1 MSRSLQG
8 LQCFPLTGYACTEET
23 FIRPNG
29 GPLNSVVLTELPI
42 KGCDRCLDVGVGI
55 KVSSGPSIFLLRKEF
70 FSVSHT
76 LVIPNGPSFDDVLTH
91 ETTCIGNEEYDIVLN
106 ENPNEIFCLAVPV
119 GTEASYAFQVDRS
132 PTALQIYIVGSPWCT
147 HVASNVHCKQC
158 ELVSYFEVALEHF
171 SGGGRLL
178 WVGGCG
184 GVWAGYFRKTN
195 GHGVYDFSTTGN
207 AESVVIK
214 RYLHTCR
221 YDDLVDIP
229 SNSYHHNSGTDND
242 NYHGKGSNNADAGY
256 TSNGTYDISNAS
268 NGTSFSDTSITSSL
282 SSNSILPSL
291 GPTQFSRMRSNVWRS
306 NSYYVK
312 RYASD
317 VIEMAVQ
324 GQPIASANL
333 TEGFAQ
339 KENLM
344 CEVELMAHIARVI
357 PNHADYFSTLRGFGV
372 SSTDLYV
379 LTTEL
384 DSANLAMI
392 MENHEQTFTENEV
405 KAIVERLLQAVDL
418 LHSRRIAHWDIK
430 PENTVFRIN
439 SSVNNP
445 ADRAELQTKLRA
457 ISTVPADKRLTKG
470 EVAKLEAMLIDFGQA
485 VWALPLTNMT
495 TTSKQSDFEAEGVPM
510 SVDSGDV
517 EGSFSAA
524 PPSPSAV
531 LPSTASEPEQA
542 SPNSVQ
548 TVGNI
553 SPFPSFASLPAPVIS
568 TADNP
573 IVPGETTA
581 RWKRALAADR
591 DPPGNAH
598 SMTPEHSDFKRA
610 EREAKSSQRPGHIGP
625 ALPPRDFEPPKVD
638 VWQIGLLMYLLL
650 TDELLLDLDVSVA
663 DREVFFE
670 DPQCVEKAFAK
681 TRVRVSPHCSALL
694 FALLR
699 LDPSSRIEVHAALQH
714 EWFQS

>member
-1 MSRSLQG
+1 MFCFLSWPLQG
-8 LQCFPLTGYACTEET
+8 LPCFPLTGYAYTEET
-23 FIRPNG
+23 FFRPDG
-29 GPLNSVVLTELPI
+29 KPLNRIVLTELPI
-42 KGCDRCLDVGVGI
+42 KGCDRRLDVGVGI

-70 FSVSHT
+70 FSVSRTH
-76 LVIPNGPSFDDVLTH
+76 VIPNGPSFDDVLTH
-91 ETTCIGNEEYDIVLN
+91 ETICIDNEEYDIFLN

-119 GTEASYAFQVDRS
+119 GIEASYAFRVVENS
-132 PTALQIYIVGSPWCT
+132 CMLKICVVGSPWCM
-147 HVASNVHCKQC
+147 HVAQNV
-158 ELVSYFEVALEHF
+158 LVTKLEVALEHF

-184 GVWAGYFRKTN
+184 GVWAGYFRSKN
-195 GHGVYDFSTTGN
+195 EQHNVYDFSTTGN

-229 SNSYHHNSGTDND
+229 SNSYHHNTGTDNHND
-242 NYHGKGSNNADAGY
+242 HGKGSNNADAGN

-268 NGTSFSDTSITSSL
+268 NGTNFSDTSITSSL
-282 SSNSILPSL
+282 SSNSVLPSL

-306 NSYYVK
+306 ESYCVE

-317 VIEMAVQ
+317 VIEMALQ
-324 GQPIASANL
+324 GQPITSTNL
-333 TEGFAQ
+333 TEGFTQ
-339 KENLM
+339 KENLV

-357 PNHADYFSTLRGFGV
+357 PNHGDYFSTLRGFGV

-392 MENHEQTFTENEV
+392 MENHELTFTENEV

-430 PENTVFRIN
+430 PENTVFRIK
-439 SSVNNP
+439 SSVNNKTER
-445 ADRAELQTKLRA
+445 ADLQTKLRA
-457 ISTVPADKRLTKG
+457 TSAVPAGKRLTKE

-485 VWALPLTNMT
+485 VWALPQTNMT
-495 TTSKQSDFEAEGVPM
+495 TTSKQGDFEAEGAPM

-517 EGSFSAA
+517 DGSFSAA
-524 PPSPSAV
+524 PQSPSAAV
-531 LPSTASEPEQA
+531 PPTALEPEQA

-553 SPFPSFASLPAPVIS
+553 SPFPSFASLPAPVTS
-568 TADNP
+568 VADNP
-573 IVPGETTA
+573 IILGETTA
-581 RWKRALAADR
+581 PWWRALAADR

-610 EREAKSSQRPGHIGP
+610 EREAKRSLRQGHAGP
-625 ALPPRDFEPPKVD
+625 ALPLRDFEPQKVD

-650 TDELLLDLDVSVA
+650 TDELLLDLDVSVSG
-663 DREVFFE
+663 REVFFE
-670 DPQCVEKAFAK
+670 DPRCVEKAFVK
-681 TRVRVSPHCSALL
+681 TGARVSPPCSALL
-694 FALLR
+694 FELLR

-714 EWFQS
+714 EWFKS